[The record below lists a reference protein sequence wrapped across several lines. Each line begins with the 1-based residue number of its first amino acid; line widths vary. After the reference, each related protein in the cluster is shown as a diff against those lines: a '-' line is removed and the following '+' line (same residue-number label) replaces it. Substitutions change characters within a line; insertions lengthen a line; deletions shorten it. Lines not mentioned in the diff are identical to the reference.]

1 VINNLTKNS
10 SDIIK
15 NSSDIIKN
23 SSDIIKNAAEQSNFL
38 TDTIAQL
45 RVCNKESQILET
57 TVRAIRQAT
66 NCDRVVIY
74 SLQAADRGKIVAES
88 VDGKYTKTIDRVIV
102 DPCFEARYIH
112 QYQMGR
118 VRAIADIQQ
127 ASMSACYVE
136 NLTKID
142 VKANLVVPIITSE
155 NQLYGLL
162 VLHQC
167 SSTRNWQTAD
177 IDLCIQV
184 AAQVGYALVNLSRA
198 VEAANM
204 RSELQRIHEWNEQM
218 PAINKKLYGGSKYSE
233 VLKIAAAETQQV
245 LKCDRVVVYSLQFN
259 SMGKIVAEVSPPALA
274 QILGRTIVDPCFEHR
289 YIEKYL
295 NGRVRAID
303 NIFEA
308 GMTECY
314 VEMLNNIGVK
324 SNLVAP
330 IVFDNNYLLGLLVAH
345 SCFEFR
351 QWQPFELE
359 QIRQIAVHTGWAIT
373 NARVTEKRNVLQKV
387 TSTLTDAEN
396 HLRLALK
403 ANATVRVAEAE
414 VTEIA
419 SEQRSL
425 TRLLEQ
431 ETMESS
437 QKTPAEAQ
445 RLLNILANS
454 NRLQGG
460 IERLKA
466 AQQQIE
472 PEQRKVSELLNVT
485 LQSIEDCP
493 L

>member
-1 VINNLTKNS
+1 MINNLTNNS

-15 NSSDIIKN
+15 NT
-23 SSDIIKNAAEQSNFL
+23 AEQSNFL

-45 RVCNKESQILET
+45 RGCNQESQILET

-66 NCDRVVIY
+66 DCDRVVIY
-74 SLQAADRGKIVAES
+74 NLQAADRGKIVAES
-88 VDGKYTKTIDRVIV
+88 VDGKYTRTIDRVII
-102 DPCFEARYIH
+102 DPCFEARYIY

-167 SSTRNWQTAD
+167 SSTRNWATAD

-198 VEAANM
+198 VESAKM
-204 RSELQRIHEWNEQM
+204 RADLHQIHEWQEQM
-218 PAINKKLYGGSKYSE
+218 PAINKKLYGTSKYSE

-245 LKCDRVVVYSLQFN
+245 LKCDRVVVYGLQVN
-259 SMGKIVAEVSPPALA
+259 SMGKIIAEVSPPSLA
-274 QILGRTIVDPCFEHR
+274 SLLGRTIVDPCFEHR

-314 VEMLNNIGVK
+314 VETLDSIGVK

-330 IVFDNNYLLGLLVAH
+330 IVFDNNLLLGLLVAH

-351 QWQPFELE
+351 QWQTFELE
-359 QIRQIAVHTGWAIT
+359 KIRQIAVHTGWAIT
-373 NARVTEKRNVLQKV
+373 NARVAEKRNILQKV
-387 TSTLTDAEN
+387 TSILTDAEN
-396 HLRLALK
+396 HLRLALQ

-425 TRLLEQ
+425 TRLLEE

-445 RLLNILANS
+445 RLLNILANA

-472 PEQRKVSELLNVT
+472 PEQRKVSELLSIT
-485 LQSIEDCP
+485 LQSIEDSP

>member
-1 VINNLTKNS
+1 MINNLTNNS

-15 NSSDIIKN
+15 NT
-23 SSDIIKNAAEQSNFL
+23 AEQSNFL

-45 RVCNKESQILET
+45 RGCDRESQILET
-57 TVRAIRQAT
+57 TVRAIRQVT
-66 NCDRVVIY
+66 DCDRVVIY
-74 SLQAADRGKIVAES
+74 NLQAADRGKIVAES
-88 VDGKYTKTIDRVIV
+88 VDGKYTRTIDRVII
-102 DPCFEARYIH
+102 DPCFEARYIY

-127 ASMSACYVE
+127 ASMSSCYVE

-167 SSTRNWQTAD
+167 SSTRDWATAD

-198 VEAANM
+198 IESAKM
-204 RSELQRIHEWNEQM
+204 RADLHQIHEWQEQM
-218 PAINKKLYGGSKYSE
+218 PAINKKLYSTSKYSE
-233 VLKIAAAETQQV
+233 VLKIAAAETQKV
-245 LKCDRVVVYSLQFN
+245 LKCDRVVVYGLQVN
-259 SMGKIVAEVSPPALA
+259 SMGKIIAEVSPPSLA
-274 QILGRTIVDPCFEHR
+274 SLLGRTIVDPCFEHR

-314 VEMLNNIGVK
+314 VETLDSIGVK

-330 IVFDNNYLLGLLVAH
+330 IVFDNNLLLGLLVAH

-351 QWQPFELE
+351 QWQTFELE
-359 QIRQIAVHTGWAIT
+359 KIRQIAVHTGWAIT
-373 NARVTEKRNVLQKV
+373 NARVAEKRNILQKV
-387 TSTLTDAEN
+387 TSILTDAEN
-396 HLRLALK
+396 HLRLALQ

-425 TRLLEQ
+425 TRLLEE

-445 RLLNILANS
+445 RLLNILANA

-460 IERLKA
+460 IERLKT

-472 PEQRKVSELLNVT
+472 PEQRKVSELLSIT
-485 LQSIEDCP
+485 LQSIENSP